1 MNTENLDNDAE
12 NFIEDVKKFNTNIN
26 EQKEDQV
33 SNASE
38 VTFENPLNDDFD
50 DDDFDN
56 SETENNTDDTLKV
69 KENEIREGV
78 KKIIDGAAIVK
89 AVDSV
94 FPNTLL
100 YLLSFIDKDFN
111 KIDRKKIQ
119 LSEEELEI
127 YKPIGDYV
135 AEYIVNK
142 LNPLV
147 LLGGLYIYR
156 TTLAITIEYNR
167 VKENNKSI
175 NHKHKPMP
183 LKKSNKKEIKDLER
197 ERTQILREARELQQ
211 TMNNNRQD
219 YEYVKELREE
229 LEGKNEEIERLNKAI
244 EELRKEFL
252 NASQKFE
259 NPIQKT
265 QTETETKTEKE
276 QKQDKR
282 KVVDEE
288 KKRILKER
296 LAKAREIRKQKL
308 QQSQNNRDLNNTNNE

>member
-1 MNTENLDNDAE
+1 MNTENFNNDTE

-26 EQKEDQV
+26 DQKEEQV
-33 SNASE
+33 SNAND

-50 DDDFDN
+50 DDDFVDDEA
-56 SETENNTDDTLKV
+56 ETESNKDDTLKV
-69 KENEIREGV
+69 KENEIREGL
-78 KKIIDGAAIVK
+78 KKLIDGATIVK

-100 YLLSFIDKDFN
+100 YLLSFVDKDFN

-119 LSEEELEI
+119 LSEEEIEI

-167 VKENNKSI
+167 IKERKSI
-175 NHKHKPMP
+175 NHKKHKPMP
-183 LKKSNKKEIKDLER
+183 LKKSSKKEIKNLER
-197 ERTQILREARELQQ
+197 ERNQILREARELQQ
-211 TMNNNRQD
+211 TMNINRQD
-219 YEYVKELREE
+219 YEYVNELKEE
-229 LEGKNEEIERLNKAI
+229 LESKNEEIERLNKAI

-259 NPIQKT
+259 SPIQKT
-265 QTETETKTEKE
+265 QTESDTKSEKE

-282 KVVDEE
+282 KIIDDE
-288 KKRILKER
+288 KKRILK
-296 LAKAREIRKQKL
+296 KQEKL
-308 QQSQNNRDLNNTNNE
+308 ENKNYNKNKTILI